1 MKTLLR
7 YTWGGYIKH
16 QGGRDG
22 GDGAEQEGRKKLKR
36 REGRNGTEERM
47 IGTQQIFGRQ
57 KGRGEWRKEGLS
69 YRSPGGGQ

>member
-47 IGTQQIFGRQ
+47 IGTLKRGLVVVLEWVRTGGRA
-57 KGRGEWRKEGLS
+57 KTKTRRL
-69 YRSPGGGQ
+69 

>member
-47 IGTQQIFGRQ
+47 IGTL
-57 KGRGEWRKEGLS
+57 KRGLREPIAGKDAFRPKTNRGLA
-69 YRSPGGGQ
+69 RG